1 MKLKLV
7 TMVAMAATLAFTSCN
22 NEDSNAVELSKY
34 ITVEAG
40 MGSLSR
46 ATATAFETGDA
57 ISVYAWTG
65 SNAEVQTPLVVNNA
79 VNTYDGTKWTASPQ
93 MLWADVTTPH
103 YFFGVYPSKTITDF
117 TADSYD
123 TVADVLVATVLGEG
137 RTSAGGIVPM
147 IFDHIMSRIVVNLT
161 FRTQWD
167 GAPTVTSLAVNVQ
180 PGATV
185 NYLTK
190 TVTATG
196 TASDFALGVT
206 TANTSYEGIVIPQ
219 TASIIKIVIDGKTY
233 TYTHPTGF
241 TLESGKIQTVNLIV
255 GRDEITLG
263 SITINEWTAG
273 DTIDG
278 GEAQTD

>member
-7 TMVAMAATLAFTSCN
+7 GVTAMAATFAFTSCN
-22 NEDSNAVELSKY
+22 NEDNKTVELSKY

-46 ATATAFETGDA
+46 ATAASFETGDA

-65 SNAEVQTPLVVNNA
+65 SNAQVQTPLVVNNA
-79 VNTYDGTKWTASPQ
+79 INTYDGTKWTASPQ
-93 MLWADVTTPH
+93 MLWADGTTPH
-103 YFFGVYPSKTITDF
+103 YFFGVYPPKAITDF

-123 TVADVLVATVLGEG
+123 TVADVLVATVLGDG
-137 RTSAGGIVPM
+137 RTSEAGIVPM
-147 IFDHIMSRIVVNLT
+147 IFDHIMSRLVVNLA

-167 GAPTVTSLAVNVQ
+167 GTPTVTSLTVNAQ

-190 TVTATG
+190 AVTATG
-196 TASDFALGVT
+196 TASDFALSAI
-206 TANTSYEGIVIPQ
+206 TANTSYGGIVVPQ
-219 TASIIKIVIDGKTY
+219 EASIIKIVIDGKTY
-233 TYTHPTGF
+233 TYTHPSTF

-263 SITINEWTAG
+263 SVTINDWTTG
-273 DTIDG
+273 TTING
-278 GEAQTD
+278 GEAQID